1 MLGFFITPPP
11 QPALTTQTIIMMVIV
26 LASLVTAQIVGYFLR
41 RQPESTWNPA
51 VIRAF
56 THRLRAYWMMC
67 AILTASILFP
77 YTATVVLFFLVSF
90 WALRE
95 FITLTPTRMGDH
107 RTLFW
112 VFFIF
117 APLQYF
123 FVYRLQYG
131 VGKYVDWF
139 EVFFIAVPV
148 FCFLF
153 IPARIAIAG
162 DSKRFL
168 ERAAKT
174 QAALLICVY
183 SVSYAPALLYLPLKV
198 SVQPPADSSGL
209 PDNTVDAELD
219 TQKIATAEGITA
231 ETVTDELETDPATEP
246 VVANLETSE
255 LDNERPKT
263 ELTSTTVPVAT
274 DADESTELD
283 SPAIQS
289 PSPPTRVTRI
299 PWVGNPGVLFF
310 FVVLVQMG
318 DLFQYAWGNFIGKHV
333 IAPDI
338 NANRTW
344 EGFAGGIISTAMLGT
359 LLFWATPFGP
369 GGAAMMATVIAVM
382 GFAGT
387 MTMSAIKRDRG
398 VKDYGT
404 LVRGHAGVLDR
415 IDSLCFAAPV
425 FFHLTR
431 AFYT

>member
-1 MLGFFITPPP
+1 MMFAFLESSPLPS
-11 QPALTTQTIIMMVIV
+11 QELTTPTIILMVIV
-26 LASLVTAQIVGYFLR
+26 LASLVIAQIVAHFLR

-51 VIRAF
+51 VVRAF

-67 AILTASILFP
+67 AILIASILAP
-77 YTATVVLFFLVSF
+77 QTATTVILFFLVSF

-107 RTLFW
+107 RALFW

-123 FVYRLQYG
+123 FVYRLQF
-131 VGKYVDWF
+131 VNAKYVDWF

-148 FCFLF
+148 FGFLF
-153 IPARIAIAG
+153 IPTRIALAG

-183 SVSYAPALLYLPLKV
+183 ALSYAPALLYLP
-198 SVQPPADSSGL
+198 PPA
-209 PDNTVDAELD
+209 
-219 TQKIATAEGITA
+219 
-231 ETVTDELETDPATEP
+231 
-246 VVANLETSE
+246 
-255 LDNERPKT
+255 
-263 ELTSTTVPVAT
+263 
-274 DADESTELD
+274 
-283 SPAIQS
+283 
-289 PSPPTRVTRI
+289 
-299 PWVGNPGVLFF
+299 GNPGLLFF
-310 FVVLVQMG
+310 FVVLVQTG
-318 DLFQYAWGNFIGKHV
+318 DLFQYAWGNYIGKHV

-344 EGFAGGIISTAMLGT
+344 EGFFGGVISTAMLGT
-359 LLFWATPFGP
+359 LLYWATPFGP
-369 GGAAMMATVIAVM
+369 GGAAVMSIVIAVM

-431 AFYT
+431 AYVSAGAAF